1 MKIPVTASLA
11 VLMAASAPAERPG
24 KSWELPSAKP
34 AAVGMSG
41 AKLARVDDKV
51 RELIAA
57 KRLAGASVMIT
68 RRGRLVYR
76 KSFGFRDIEKKKP
89 MEDDTIFRI
98 FSMTKAITSAAAL
111 MLSEEGKL
119 RIDDPISRH
128 LPEYR
133 QATVWKDGKAVAPD
147 KPPTI
152 RDLLCHTAGYSYG
165 STGIPELDKIHRAA
179 GPLVET
185 ESLTNFVKRMAKVPM
200 AFEPGRGWLYGIST
214 DLLGAVVE
222 RASGIPL
229 DQFFLERIFMP
240 LGMHDT
246 GFVIPEAKRDR
257 MAVVY
262 KSNRR
267 GRLTRNEDNLF
278 SYSATTKMHS
288 GGGGLASTI
297 RDYTRFLQMIANGGE
312 LNGKRF
318 LKKESVAAMTR
329 NHLEGPAMPISFP
342 NNIRHGTG
350 FGLGFCVKVAQTDW
364 NKAGRLDEYG
374 WGGMLSTHFWISP
387 RDELVVVT
395 MEQTLPYDFMLE
407 DALKPL
413 IYDAIE

>member
-1 MKIPVTASLA
+1 MKMPVTASLA
-11 VLMAASAPAERPG
+11 ALMAASAPAEQPG
-24 KSWELPSAKP
+24 KIWELPSATP

-41 AKLARVDDKV
+41 AKLQRVDDKV
-51 RELIAA
+51 RELVAD

-89 MEDDTIFRI
+89 MEEDTIFRI

-111 MLSEEGKL
+111 MLAEEGKL
-119 RIDDPISRH
+119 GIDDPISRH
-128 LPEYR
+128 LPEYS
-133 QATVWKDGKAVAPD
+133 QAMVWKDGKAVAPER
-147 KPPTI
+147 PPTI

-165 STGIPELDKIHRAA
+165 YTGIPELDKIHRAA

-185 ESLTNFVKRMAKVPM
+185 ESLADFVKRMAKVPM
-200 AFEPGRGWLYGIST
+200 AFEPGQGWLYGIST

-222 RASGIPL
+222 RASGSPL
-229 DQFFLERIFMP
+229 NQFFRERIFIP
-240 LGMHDT
+240 LGMRDT
-246 GFVIPEAKRDR
+246 GFVIPEAKRER

-262 KSNRR
+262 KSDKQ
-267 GRLTRNEDNLF
+267 GKLTRNEDNLF
-278 SYSATTKMHS
+278 SYGATTKMHS

-312 LNGKRF
+312 LNGTRL
-318 LKKESVAAMTR
+318 LKKEAVAAMTR
-329 NHLEGPAMPISFP
+329 NHLEGPAMPIRFP

-350 FGLGFCVKVAQTDW
+350 FGLGFCVKTAQTDW
-364 NKAGRLDEYG
+364 NSAGRIDEYG

>member
-1 MKIPVTASLA
+1 MKTPVTFSLA
-11 VLMAASAPAERPG
+11 VLLTASAQAEQPG
-24 KSWELPSAKP
+24 KIQELSPVNPS
-34 AAVGMSG
+34 AVGMSG
-41 AKLARVDDKV
+41 AKLQRVDDKV
-51 RELIAA
+51 RELIAE

-68 RRGRLVYR
+68 RRGRLVYE

-89 MEDDTIFRI
+89 MEADTIFRI
-98 FSMTKAITSAAAL
+98 FSMTKAITSAAVM
-111 MLSEEGKL
+111 MLAEEGKL
-119 RIDDPISRH
+119 QIEDPISKH

-133 QATVWKDGKAVAPD
+133 QATVWKAGEAVVPD
-147 KPPTI
+147 RPPTI

-165 STGIPELDKIHRAA
+165 YTGIPDLDKIHREA

-185 ESLTNFVKRMAKVPM
+185 ELLTDFVKRMAKVPM
-200 AFEPGRGWLYGIST
+200 AFEPGQGWLYGIST
-214 DLLGAVVE
+214 DLLGAIVE
-222 RASGIPL
+222 RASGTPL
-229 DQFFLERIFMP
+229 DHFFLKRFFAP

-246 GFVIPEAKRDR
+246 GFLLPKAKRDR

-262 KSNRR
+262 KSDKR
-267 GRLTRNEDNLF
+267 GLLTRSEGNLF
-278 SYSATTKMHS
+278 SYGARTKMRS
-288 GGGGLASTI
+288 GGGGLVSTI

-312 LNGKRF
+312 LHGKRF
-318 LKKESVAAMTR
+318 LKKETVAAMTR
-329 NHLEGPAMPISFP
+329 NHLRGPAMPIRFP

-364 NKAGRLDEYG
+364 NKAGRIGEYG

-413 IYDAIE
+413 VYDAIE